1 MLCRSTDIVN
11 GACHEGVCWVVE
23 VELMCTYCWHYVEE
37 IILFYTT
44 GAVLFCQ

>member
-1 MLCRSTDIVN
+1 MMCRSTDKVN